1 MSYNSKYKGSEV
13 EELLD
18 SIGNKVDKVDG
29 KQLSTEDFTTLLKQK
44 LDSLSN
50 YDDTE
55 IQEVVSKLRTD
66 LDALVSGDTTTA
78 IKTFNEVIAFLDGIS
93 DTEDLAS
100 IIASIEQQI
109 ATKQDTI
116 ADLATIREGA
126 ALGATALQEHQD
138 VSHLATKTEVGQ
150 KQDKLVSGVNIK
162 TVNGMSILGEGNIE
176 ISGGATQYTAEINLI
191 TPNFN
196 AVLEG
201 STGNYIEFT
210 FDTLNE
216 NGNTL
221 GEGVT
226 CTYIIVRGS
235 TKKTITERYRYK
247 SQVKFNVDKY
257 LKEGSNDITIG
268 IVGNISGASA
278 SLGLTFQVV
287 NISMSTTYDVSK
299 VYDVRTDS
307 KIEIPYS
314 VSGTGTKTVE
324 WYVDGVKKDFEVT
337 DEIVEVIASRTK
349 YINLDG
355 LTQGVH
361 GVQARAYTT
370 INGEMFYSDS
380 IYVDI
385 MVYDG
390 TASLPMTGVGISIPS
405 SCGIVY
411 PLQLH
416 GVEQYVPYTFNL
428 GMYNP
433 TGAARTDVSVYVG
446 GDLQS
451 TIYMSND
458 TQTEYTFTSLTYGSK
473 TLKIVAGGATREIPM
488 TIDKSSAN
496 ITEITSNLVLNLSA
510 TGRTNNDSNKEEWV
524 FGDFHTT
531 FNGFEWSALSG
542 WNNNRLY
549 ISGGSDIEVNIAP
562 FASRSVTESGFTME
576 MEFSTANIE
585 NDNAVL
591 CDLRNESG
599 KGLLITASEASLVS
613 SGNAKVSTK
622 YKSGENIR
630 ITYVVNPVS
639 GTTYKGLVFIYVNG
653 IISGAVNYASD
664 DNFLSDA
671 ILKIGGTIEAEIRLK
686 QIRIYSSALSGDEIL
701 NNYILYRDS
710 VSEMM
715 EVYNRNNILDGRSID
730 LDALASQCPVL
741 MITGDIPTL
750 EATTDKDTTIYVDV
764 DYVNMQDPTR
774 SFTGTHLMMKPQGT
788 SSMGYPKKNYRL
800 YTNKH
805 DDSKLFDADGNQIA
819 DRLYSFKDGAQPV
832 DCWCFKADY
841 AESSG
846 THNTG
851 IAKLWNGV
859 MYGAQVDEEHKL
871 RTEAQNIA
879 NENDYPYDVRTT
891 IDGFPCHLVYRSDDS
906 MDWVYIGKYNF
917 NNDKSTESVFG
928 FTGIPNFDNSKM
940 QCWEVLNNGHHL
952 ALFQDMNN
960 FDTEW
965 KDAFESRYPD
975 TKNPD
980 VSDLKAFATWITTT
994 SDFATEK
1001 WQHLDV
1007 YKVAAYY
1014 VYAMR
1019 FGAVDQMVKN
1029 SMFTSEDGQKFYFI
1043 NYDNDTINGLRNDGY
1058 LMYPPTITR
1067 QSLDE
1072 SYTTDVYAYAGHD
1085 SRLWN
1090 YLEADTEFMSI
1101 VQTIDAS
1108 LYNAGLTYANAIRM
1122 FDDEQ
1127 SAKWCERV
1135 YNRDAEYK
1143 YISPYVESGTNN
1155 LFMLQG
1161 SRQSHRKWWLSK
1173 RFSFIDSL
1181 FVSGE
1186 YKSNVVE
1193 VKLANAP
1200 IGVSFDITAGQQ
1212 GNYGYGVN
1220 NVPISY
1226 GIPLEKNENKT
1237 FTTVQVLNVGD
1248 PLRIYAA
1255 PSLLDVN
1262 LGDFIEYV
1270 STLNITGVYT
1280 ESLGTKLKSLNLGVD
1295 STTSTKRNTSLKVI
1309 SGLASAK
1316 SLETLNI
1323 EGYQGITSLD
1333 FIELKKLKTLNAF
1346 ASGLTSVSL
1355 FDGSPIELLELPSTI
1370 QSISLVN
1377 ANRIPSSGLI
1387 VEDSWKSVTTINIRN
1402 CQGLCSDFNL
1412 VNTWFTNKTTVNSK
1426 CSLTMEG
1433 IAWTDVNPLDL
1444 ISLAALKT
1452 DGGVFSLKGTTR
1464 LESITLEQ
1472 IDQIKSLY
1480 GDNVF
1485 TKGSELFVSA
1495 PDTAFILGA
1504 KGIIEGDSLQL
1515 SSVVVSEYQGSVTWS
1530 IASGSGASISQS
1542 GLLTTT
1548 ETGSARTIVVQLKHT
1563 PTQGDVITATANI
1576 SVVKSVRPTLS
1587 SVSGSDRISTDS
1599 EYALSVSPSGI
1610 NRDYSVEWLLSG
1622 SAFTNGHVAIKSS
1635 DKDSCIV
1642 KMVNAKGYGDLKV
1655 TATVT
1660 TDKGTKIAASKDVLV
1675 GTTLTVNIASNQGTD
1690 ATIAAIK
1697 AEVKFGSTTLQVA
1710 SGTTVNVPVGESVSV
1725 TYPKVDGYTQPSV
1738 YAYTSTTSSATASA
1752 TYSTTI
1758 VSVTMSDNQTSLNDI
1773 SGVKATVKY
1782 DSVSTQVAAGGI
1794 VKVPTGKSVTITWGA
1809 VSGYSTPATQTF
1821 TATGT
1826 SMQYEGVYKTTILSL
1841 TVKTNQSSHTD
1852 VASQNITVKSTTVNT
1867 TIKSG
1872 GSVKIP
1878 FGEAVT
1884 LTAPAV
1890 NGYATPSAV
1899 NYTAADVSKA
1909 VIITYNTTIVKVVMA
1924 DNQTAYN
1931 DISGTTATVAA
1942 SGMTTATVSSNGT
1955 AKVPTGAS
1963 CTITW
1968 SAVTGYKT
1976 PDKQTFTTSGTSVT
1990 KTGTYQTE
1998 IVTVNVT
2005 SDIAMP
2011 SSYTITVSG
2020 IGSQTTASKVYKVP
2034 FGTSY
2039 TVSATAA
2046 DGYKTPDA
2054 QTFTAS
2060 QVSRAVSVVYLE
2072 YVTPPGVYIQH
2083 VNGALYTE
2091 SEWTA
2096 GGYANSDANGV
2107 AILGE
2112 TEPAFVIAKQ
2122 DASSSTILWGGY
2134 GKAVPDIVTSTSTS
2148 TAILDYYG
2156 AGNTPKIIEYLAGTN
2171 DGFVDG
2177 APAAEACAAFTFPNG
2192 KKGYL
2197 PALGEWKTAYNN
2209 KTAVE
2214 STMTLIGGAA
2224 IQTKYYWS
2232 STQSDSKSSWALN
2245 WKNGNLY
2252 NYNKHFSHYVR
2263 AFAAL

>member
-1 MSYNSKYKGSEV
+1 MDKVTLATVATSGSYNDLSDKPTIPDAVTESTVSRWGFTKNTGTVTGVKVNGSTKNP
-13 EELLD
+13 
-18 SIGNKVDKVDG
+18 SSGIVDLGTV
-29 KQLSTEDFTTLLKQK
+29 
-44 LDSLSN
+44 
-50 YDDTE
+50 
-55 IQEVVSKLRTD
+55 I
-66 LDALVSGDTTTA
+66 TA
-78 IKTFNEVIAFLDGIS
+78 H
-93 DTEDLAS
+93 
-100 IIASIEQQI
+100 
-109 ATKQDTI
+109 QDT
-116 ADLATIREGA
+116 
-126 ALGATALQEHQD
+126 
-138 VSHLATKTEVGQ
+138 SHLATKTEVGQ

-162 TVNGMSILGEGNIE
+162 TVNGMNILGKGNIE
-176 ISGGATQYTAEINLI
+176 ISGGATRYTAEINLI

-268 IVGNISGASA
+268 IVGNVSGASA

-337 DEIVEVIASRTK
+337 DEIVEITTSRIK

-370 INGEMFYSDS
+370 INGEKFYSDS

-390 TASLPMTGVGISIPS
+390 TASSPMTGVGISIPS
-405 SCGIVY
+405 SYGIVY

-416 GVEQYVPYTFNL
+416 GVEQYVPYTFVL
-428 GMYNP
+428 GIYNP
-433 TGAARTDVSVYVG
+433 TGAARTDVSVYIG

-451 TIYMSND
+451 TIYMSNG
-458 TQTEYTFTSLTYGSK
+458 TKTEYTFTSITYGSK
-473 TLKIVAGGATREIPM
+473 SLKIVAGGATREIPM

-510 TGRTNNDSNKEEWV
+510 TGRTNNDANKEEWV
-524 FGDFHTT
+524 FGDYHTT

-630 ITYVVNPVS
+630 ITYVINPVS

-710 VSEMM
+710 VAEMM
-715 EVYNRNNILDGRSID
+715 EVYNRNNILDGRTID
-730 LDALASQCPVL
+730 LDVLASQCPVL

-764 DYVNMQDPTR
+764 EYVNMQDPTR

-805 DDSKLFDADGNQIA
+805 DDSRLFDADGNQIA
-819 DRLYSFKDGAQPV
+819 DRLYSFKEGAQPV

-859 MYGAQVDEEHKL
+859 MYDAQVDEEHKL

-952 ALFQDMNN
+952 ALFQDINN

-994 SDFATEK
+994 NDFATEK

-1029 SMFTSEDGQKFYFI
+1029 SMFTSEDGKKFYFI

-1108 LYNAGLTYANAIRM
+1108 LYNAGLTYANTIRM

-1226 GIPLEKNENKT
+1226 GIPLEKNEKKT

-1262 LGDFIEYV
+1262 LGNFIEYV

-1280 ESLGTKLKSLNLGVD
+1280 ESLGTKLKSLNLGID
-1295 STTSTKRNTSLKVI
+1295 STTSTKRNTSLKVV

-1333 FIELKKLKTLNAF
+1333 FTELKKLKTLNAF

-1402 CQGLCSDFNL
+1402 CQGLCSDFNI
-1412 VNTWFTNKTTVNSK
+1412 VKTWFTNKTTANSK

-1433 IAWTDVNPLDL
+1433 IAWTDVNPMDL

-1452 DGGVFSLKGTTR
+1452 DGGVLSLKGTIR
-1464 LESITLEQ
+1464 LEFITLEQ

-1504 KGIIEGDSLQL
+1504 KGIVEGDSLQL

-1530 IASGSGASISQS
+1530 IASGSGASINQS

-1563 PTQGDVITATANI
+1563 PTQGNAVTTTTNI
-1576 SVVKSVRPTLS
+1576 SVAKAVRPT
-1587 SVSGSDRISTDS
+1587 SVSVNGTGRMSSDS
-1599 EYALSVSPSGI
+1599 EYTLSVSPTGI
-1610 NRDYSVEWLLSG
+1610 NRDYSVDWSIKG
-1622 SAFTNGHVAIKSS
+1622 TAYTDGYVAIKSS

-1642 KMVNAKGYGDLKV
+1642 KMVNAKGYGKFEL
-1655 TATVT
+1655 TATIT
-1660 TDKGTKIAASKDVLV
+1660 MDNGSKLQSTKLIFV
-1675 GTTLTVNIASNQGTD
+1675 GTTLTVNISSNQGAD
-1690 ATIAAIK
+1690 STISAVKAI
-1697 AEVKFGSTTLQVA
+1697 VTFGSTTLEA
-1710 SGTTVNVPVGESVSV
+1710 TSGKYMHIPVGESIKVS
-1725 TYPKVDGYTQPSV
+1725 YPKVDGYTQPSD
-1738 YAYTSTTSSATASA
+1738 YTFTSTTEDATASD
-1752 TYSTTI
+1752 TYYTTI
-1758 VSVTMSDNQTSLNDI
+1758 VSVTMSDNQTSFNDI
-1773 SGVKATVKY
+1773 ANVKATVKY
-1782 DSVSTQVAAGGI
+1782 DSVST
-1794 VKVPTGKSVTITWGA
+1794 
-1809 VSGYSTPATQTF
+1809 
-1821 TATGT
+1821 
-1826 SMQYEGVYKTTILSL
+1826 
-1841 TVKTNQSSHTD
+1841 
-1852 VASQNITVKSTTVNT
+1852 
-1867 TIKSG
+1867 
-1872 GSVKIP
+1872 
-1878 FGEAVT
+1878 
-1884 LTAPAV
+1884 
-1890 NGYATPSAV
+1890 
-1899 NYTAADVSKA
+1899 
-1909 VIITYNTTIVKVVMA
+1909 
-1924 DNQTAYN
+1924 
-1931 DISGTTATVAA
+1931 
-1942 SGMTTATVSSNGT
+1942 
-1955 AKVPTGAS
+1955 
-1963 CTITW
+1963 
-1968 SAVTGYKT
+1968 
-1976 PDKQTFTTSGTSVT
+1976 
-1990 KTGTYQTE
+1990 
-1998 IVTVNVT
+1998 
-2005 SDIAMP
+2005 
-2011 SSYTITVSG
+2011 
-2020 IGSQTTASKVYKVP
+2020 
-2034 FGTSY
+2034 
-2039 TVSATAA
+2039 
-2046 DGYKTPDA
+2046 
-2054 QTFTAS
+2054 
-2060 QVSRAVSVVYLE
+2060 
-2072 YVTPPGVYIQH
+2072 
-2083 VNGALYTE
+2083 
-2091 SEWTA
+2091 
-2096 GGYANSDANGV
+2096 
-2107 AILGE
+2107 
-2112 TEPAFVIAKQ
+2112 
-2122 DASSSTILWGGY
+2122 
-2134 GKAVPDIVTSTSTS
+2134 
-2148 TAILDYYG
+2148 
-2156 AGNTPKIIEYLAGTN
+2156 
-2171 DGFVDG
+2171 
-2177 APAAEACAAFTFPNG
+2177 
-2192 KKGYL
+2192 
-2197 PALGEWKTAYNN
+2197 
-2209 KTAVE
+2209 
-2214 STMTLIGGAA
+2214 
-2224 IQTKYYWS
+2224 
-2232 STQSDSKSSWALN
+2232 
-2245 WKNGNLY
+2245 
-2252 NYNKHFSHYVR
+2252 
-2263 AFAAL
+2263 